1 MGTRVEFGDLISEAG
16 HYLIQNDGET
26 ISTIAFNFN
35 RDESDLRYF
44 TTNELENL
52 IETAGVK
59 NTTVVEDVTSN
70 FSEIFNEI
78 QNGKQ
83 LWKWCILLA
92 LLFILAEVLI
102 TRFWK

>member
-1 MGTRVEFGDLISEAG
+1 MGTRVEFGDLINEAG
-16 HYLIQNDGET
+16 HYLIKNDGET
-26 ISTIAFNFN
+26 ISTVAFNYN
-35 RDESDLRYF
+35 RNESDLRYF
-44 TTNELENL
+44 TTSELENQA
-52 IETAGVK
+52 ETTGIK
-59 NTTVVEDVTSN
+59 NTTVIKDVTSN
-70 FSEIFNEI
+70 FSEIFDEV